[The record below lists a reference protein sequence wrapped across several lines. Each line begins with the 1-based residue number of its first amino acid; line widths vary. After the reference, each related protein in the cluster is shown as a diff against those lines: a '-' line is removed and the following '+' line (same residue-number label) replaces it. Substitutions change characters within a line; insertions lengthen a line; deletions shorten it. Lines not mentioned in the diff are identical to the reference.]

1 MTSTVNPKQS
11 RTRTA
16 KLPVGTPFS
25 LFVTV
30 EQILDKIA
38 AGPEQRFLTGQILLV
53 SAVAG

>member
-16 KLPVGTPFS
+16 KLTIGTPFS

-30 EQILDKIA
+30 EQILGKIA
-38 AGPEQRFLTGQILLV
+38 AGPEHGFLTGQILV
-53 SAVAG
+53 GSAVAG

>member
-38 AGPEQRFLTGQILLV
+38 AGPEQRFLTGQILV
-53 SAVAG
+53 GSAVAG